1 MKKYARKMIMLL
13 GVFLMMLPVVYSGRV
28 SYALERTQ
36 AVQNASDL
44 GGLNVSI
51 GEDGDSL
58 SVEGMETDD
67 DTWTTLFKKY
77 KKGILGFFG
86 LAMLKLIAIFI
97 KGALAHAANA
107 TNPNGRREGITGL
120 IWTGVGAA
128 VCGSVVV
135 ITALFWNA
143 FK

>member
-36 AVQNASDL
+36 VVQNASDL

-58 SVEGMETDD
+58 TVEGMETDD

-77 KKGILGFFG
+77 KKGIIP
-86 LAMLKLIAIFI
+86 A
-97 KGALAHAANA
+97 
-107 TNPNGRREGITGL
+107 
-120 IWTGVGAA
+120 
-128 VCGSVVV
+128 
-135 ITALFWNA
+135 ALFCTL
-143 FK
+143 FY

>member
-28 SYALERTQ
+28 SYALERPQ
-36 AVQNASDL
+36 AVQNASDI

-58 SVEGMETDD
+58 SVEGMDTDD

-86 LAMLKLIAIFI
+86 LAMLTFVGLFI
-97 KGALAHAANA
+97 KGALGLGANA
-107 TNPNGRREGITGL
+107 TNPNGRREGIAGL
-120 IWTGVGAA
+120 IWTGVAAA

>member
-86 LAMLKLIAIFI
+86 LAMLKFIGFFI
-97 KGALAHAANA
+97 KGALSLGANA

>member
-58 SVEGMETDD
+58 CVEGMDSVD
-67 DTWTTLFKKY
+67 DTGTTLF
-77 KKGILGFFG
+77 
-86 LAMLKLIAIFI
+86 I
-97 KGALAHAANA
+97 K
-107 TNPNGRREGITGL
+107 
-120 IWTGVGAA
+120 
-128 VCGSVVV
+128 
-135 ITALFWNA
+135 
-143 FK
+143 